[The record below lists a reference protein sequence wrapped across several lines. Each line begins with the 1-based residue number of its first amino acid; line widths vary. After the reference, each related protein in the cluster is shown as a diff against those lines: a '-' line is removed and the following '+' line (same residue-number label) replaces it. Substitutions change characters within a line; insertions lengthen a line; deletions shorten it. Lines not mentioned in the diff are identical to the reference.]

1 MTPLVRRARTRDQL
15 EGETILATF
24 GLLFVLRR
32 AATLAFSANN
42 RFYDYL
48 GEPLHLFGF
57 TFAANRANG
66 AGKTTLL
73 NAVAGLLRPSGGSI
87 RYRGNGLVGLPPHR
101 IVEQGIATVTETRH
115 LFGPLSVVENLS
127 LGAFTRDARAAAPA
141 RMAHVFELFP
151 RLAERRRQAVRTMSG
166 GEQQMVAV
174 GRALMT
180 RPSLLLDEP
189 SLGLAPLLA
198 AELFSALARV
208 AHESETAILMV
219 EQNAR
224 RALKMANRAYLLSLG
239 RIVGEG
245 SAQWLAQDNAVAES
259 YLGL

>member
-1 MTPLVRRARTRDQL
+1 MLEIDGLDHAYGRHRALSDVSIRVPV
-15 EGETILATF
+15 GEVVAIL
-24 GLLFVLRR
+24 G
-32 AATLAFSANN
+32 
-42 RFYDYL
+42 
-48 GEPLHLFGF
+48 
-57 TFAANRANG
+57 ANG

-73 NAVAGLLRPSGGSI
+73 NAIAGLLRPSAGSI
-87 RYRGNGLVGLPPHR
+87 RFRGDELIGLRAHR
-101 IVEQGIATVTETRH
+101 IVEKGIATVTETRH

-127 LGAFTRDARAAAPA
+127 LGAHTRAARGTAA
-141 RMAHVFELFP
+141 ANMAYIFELFP

-174 GRALMT
+174 GRALMA
-180 RPSLLLDEP
+180 RPALLLLDEP

-198 AELFSALARV
+198 TELFAALERIARDNKT
-208 AHESETAILMV
+208 SILIV

-224 RALKMANRAYLLSLG
+224 RALKMATRAYLLSLG

-245 SAQWLAQDNAVAES
+245 SAQAMAQDKAVAES